1 MSDPVRTPPVTRL
14 GWATYA
20 LAAVVIVLDQ
30 LSKYWVLNVLALPH
44 VGQVKVAPFFNLTMV
59 WNQGVSFGFLR
70 AEQDLARWGL
80 VAFSVVV
87 AGALAVWARR
97 TVDPLRF
104 AALGLII
111 GGAIGNMIDRARFAA
126 VVDFLDFSAIHF
138 PWVFNVADSG
148 ITVGVILLL
157 LESFLAKPKAEP
169 PAPAA

>member
-1 MSDPVRTPPVTRL
+1 VTDLARTPPVTRL

-20 LAAVVIVLDQ
+20 LAAVVIALDQ
-30 LSKYWVLNVLALPH
+30 LSKYLILKVLFLPH
-44 VGQVKVAPFFNLTMV
+44 VGQVKVLPFFNLTMV

-80 VAFSVVV
+80 VGFSLIV
-87 AGALAVWARR
+87 AIGLAVWARR
-97 TVDPLRF
+97 TTEPLRC

-111 GGAIGNMIDRARFAA
+111 GGAIGNMIDRINFAA
-126 VVDFLDFSAIHF
+126 VVDFLDFSALHF

-157 LESFLAKPKAEP
+157 LESFLAKPKT
-169 PAPAA
+169 

>member
-1 MSDPVRTPPVTRL
+1 MTEVARAPAVTRL

-20 LAAVVIVLDQ
+20 LAVVVIVLDQ
-30 LSKYWVLNVLALPH
+30 LSKYWVLNILFLPH
-44 VGQVKVAPFFNLTMV
+44 VGQVKVLPFFNLSMV

-80 VAFSVVV
+80 VAFSLIV
-87 AGALAVWARR
+87 AGGLAVWARR
-97 TVDPLRF
+97 TVEPLRC

-111 GGAIGNMIDRARFAA
+111 GGALGNMVDRMRFGA
-126 VVDFLDFSAIHF
+126 VVDFLDFSALHF

-157 LESFLAKPKAEP
+157 LESFLTKPKT
-169 PAPAA
+169 